1 MTTHDHTAMPEGRD
15 IALLSL
21 GVMGI
26 GMSGPVIALS
36 KMAVPTLIMFR
47 NFLGAITMLP
57 FAIRK
62 KEWQTEV
69 QRTAIGT
76 AAISG
81 VFLAM
86 HFLCFFFAMRLTSV
100 AAGTALTA
108 TQPIF
113 TALVISFRGGVIP
126 KRAWWGMGIA
136 FASVLF
142 ITGIDLNIS
151 LRSFAGDIVALTG
164 AALAAG
170 YVLTGSHAQKNISTS
185 TYTTTCYFI
194 CSLTVLPIA
203 VVVNPHVFAYPSREW
218 LLLIALFLGAQML
231 GHTMFNL
238 SLKRVSPAVVSLI
251 VFFEV
256 PVSAILAFWWM
267 GQNPPAGTIPG
278 IVGLLIGCG
287 IFIFR
292 SHD

>member
-1 MTTHDHTAMPEGRD
+1 MSTHDHTAMPQGRD

-47 NFLGAITMLP
+47 NLLGALTMLP
-57 FAIRK
+57 FALRK
-62 KEWQTEV
+62 KEWQTSG
-69 QRTAIGT
+69 QRKAIGT

-81 VFLAM
+81 VFLAV

-113 TALVISFRGGVIP
+113 TALVISFRGGHIP

-142 ITGIDLNIS
+142 ITGIDLQIS

-170 YVLTGSHAQKNISTS
+170 YVLTGSHSQKVISTS
-185 TYTTTCYFI
+185 TYTSTCYFI
-194 CSLTVLPIA
+194 CSVTVLPIA
-203 VVVNPHVFAYPSREW
+203 LFFNPNIFTYPAREW
-218 LLLIALFLGAQML
+218 WLLIALFLGAQML

-278 IVGLLIGCG
+278 IVGLLVGCG